1 MAQRSATSLTGQFL
15 LKKGS
20 GRRVEAHNKYKNER
34 EQKLKTNSNAQIA
47 IRFFPLQMGAG
58 SPLPFLGFRV
68 FLITC

>member
-1 MAQRSATSLTGQFL
+1 MAQRSATSLTGQFRY
-15 LKKGS
+15 KKKDQAAGL
-20 GRRVEAHNKYKNER
+20 RRIINNER
-34 EQKLKTNSNAQIA
+34 EQKLKINSNAQIA